1 MMLLEG
7 EVALVTGA
15 ADGIG
20 LAIAR
25 RFAAEGAC
33 VALAD
38 VRAEAAEDA
47 AAALRD
53 AGHDAI
59 ALAMDVGD
67 EDSTEAAV
75 QACVEQLG
83 SLDVAVANAGIIHL
97 APALEMEAAQ
107 FRRVLDVNLVGA
119 FLTCRAAAR
128 QMVSAGTPGR

>member
-1 MMLLEG
+1 MSLLEG

-25 RFAAEGAC
+25 RYAAEGAS

-67 EDSTEAAV
+67 EDSTDAAV
-75 QACVEQLG
+75 RACAEQLG
-83 SLDVAVANAGIIHL
+83 GLDIAVANAGSSTS
-97 APALEMEAAQ
+97 
-107 FRRVLDVNLVGA
+107 RRPWSSSSPSSGGCS
-119 FLTCRAAAR
+119 T
-128 QMVSAGTPGR
+128 STSSGRS